1 MAAPPRSDEAEADV
15 HSRIEA
21 IQQNEIDQ
29 IRVLGHF
36 LDNELSYAE
45 QYTQILRDVK
55 GNWPEKCVVPLLYLT
70 LADDATDKKLRS

>member
-1 MAAPPRSDEAEADV
+1 MTTPPRSDEAEADV

-29 IRVLGHF
+29 IRTLGSF

-55 GNWPEKCVVPLLYLT
+55 DNWPAKCVLPSFFT
-70 LADDATDKKLRS
+70 LPNPD